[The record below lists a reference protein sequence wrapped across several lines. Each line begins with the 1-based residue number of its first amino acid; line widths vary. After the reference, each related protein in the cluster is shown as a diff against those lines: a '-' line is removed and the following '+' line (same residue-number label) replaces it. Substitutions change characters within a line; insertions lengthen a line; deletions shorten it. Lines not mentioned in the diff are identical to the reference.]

1 MFNSAFVK
9 VQFILLWS
17 SKINVYSVNLL
28 YPNDQ
33 RATRFLVKD
42 FFNSPSVL
50 VPHFRCEVGEQAKSL
65 FQDRAAW
72 KLPSPGWWPSPRGGK
87 TKENPNLSPLTLS
100 LSFSYQPDQICYSLL
115 LKQSLPF
122 THVVWVKNGKLF
134 PFSIWAL
141 KSRMVSYFH
150 PLRTVWGLWNQGWQ
164 AIPIFENSIWSLKS
178 RMPAIPTFWGE
189 YVILY
194 QNMVDCWLPLGFE
207 ARRWVGEGWRAV

>member
-1 MFNSAFVK
+1 MTGQLSESIIRHSNRCLPHLLYPATWANNAQLSSREFVK
-9 VQFILLWS
+9 FILLWS
-17 SKINVYSVNLL
+17 SRINVYSVNLL
-28 YPNDQ
+28 YPNVQ

-42 FFNSPSVL
+42 FFNSPSVP
-50 VPHFRCEVGEQAKSL
+50 VPHFRCEVGEHAKSL

-100 LSFSYQPDQICYSLL
+100 LSFTYQPDQMCYSLL

-150 PLRTVWGLWNQGWQ
+150 PLRTVWGLWNQGW
-164 AIPIFENSIWSLKS
+164 
-178 RMPAIPTFWGE
+178 
-189 YVILY
+189 
-194 QNMVDCWLPLGFE
+194 
-207 ARRWVGEGWRAV
+207 

>member
-1 MFNSAFVK
+1 M
-9 VQFILLWS
+9 QFILFWS

-28 YPNDQ
+28 YPNVQ

-100 LSFSYQPDQICYSLL
+100 LSFTYQPDQMCYSLL

-178 RMPAIPTFWGE
+178 RMPAIPTFWGQ